1 MVVFNRAETARRLDL
16 DTAGLIPDGIV
27 LHDHL
32 NGSIA
37 STAAGKLGNIQLPPM
52 TYTLL
57 K

>member
-1 MVVFNRAETARRLDL
+1 VAVFNRIETARRLDL
-16 DTAGLIPDGIV
+16 DTPDLIPDGIV

-57 K
+57 I